1 MQNKPHKVELW
12 MFLAAAAIAVVGI
25 YFLGPSIT
33 GFVIKEA
40 GYEKDVNL
48 VITSNGNYTLDLDNI
63 GELKSLKIDGRV
75 TSYGK
80 ARVYIEQDGL
90 KYLVFDSTR
99 LDEAKENETISN
111 ESNLITGF
119 ATKGEDKDDKGDEGK
134 GDKNES
140 DDKESD
146 EDKKEKNKKPEWKGD
161 DEFVI
166 NGTTEINLSNYFTD
180 KDDDNLTYDSSDADG
195 VDVSISNE
203 IVTLTP
209 ATQAD
214 LNTTISFIAS
224 DGIDS
229 KSQTVELIVI
239 AEKEEIAENNAPRW
253 NSDVNSFTVNGT
265 TLIDLSDYFI
275 DDD

>member
-80 ARVYIEQDGL
+80 ARVYIEQDGTRH
-90 KYLVFDSTR
+90 LVFDSSR
-99 LDEAKENETISN
+99 LDESGETSSSN

-119 ATKGEDKDDKGDEGK
+119 ATKNED
-134 GDKNES
+134 DKNET
-140 DDKESD
+140 ESD

-161 DEFVI
+161 
-166 NGTTEINLSNYFTD
+166 
-180 KDDDNLTYDSSDADG
+180 
-195 VDVSISNE
+195 
-203 IVTLTP
+203 
-209 ATQAD
+209 
-214 LNTTISFIAS
+214 
-224 DGIDS
+224 
-229 KSQTVELIVI
+229 
-239 AEKEEIAENNAPRW
+239 
-253 NSDVNSFTVNGT
+253 
-265 TLIDLSDYFI
+265 
-275 DDD
+275 